1 MAVKAV
7 IIGRGVSCCRTIRG
21 RVVSVYHFV
30 KFKIGEDLFRLNI
43 GAEKYTGKIVV
54 ECWRGSETIG
64 EFLYHGR
71 TLKSAEEIA
80 IQRIETMIEDE
91 RKAEVQGSVAK

>member
-1 MAVKAV
+1 MEVKAV

-30 KFKIGEDLFRLNI
+30 KFKIGDDLFRLNL
-43 GAEKYTGKIVV
+43 GAEKYTGKIVA

-64 EFLYHGR
+64 EFLYQGR
-71 TLKSAEEIA
+71 TLKRAEEIA
-80 IQRIETMIEDE
+80 IQRIEKIINDE
-91 RKAEVQGSVAK
+91 RKAAAQGSETK

>member
-7 IIGRGVSCCRTIRG
+7 IIGRGVSCCREILG
-21 RVVSVYHFV
+21 RRVRVHHFV
-30 KFKIGEDLFRLNI
+30 KFKIGEDILCLSI

-54 ECWRGSETIG
+54 ECWRGSETIR

-80 IQRIETMIEDE
+80 IQRIETIIEDE
-91 RKAEVQGSVAK
+91 RKAAAQGSGEK

>member
-30 KFKIGEDLFRLNI
+30 KFKIGDDLFRLNL
-43 GAEKYTGKIVV
+43 GVEKYTKKIVV
-54 ECWRGSETIG
+54 ECWRGSETIR

-80 IQRIETMIEDE
+80 IQRIETIIEDE
-91 RKAEVQGSVAK
+91 RKAAAQGSGEK